1 MAAVISFVLALAAAT
16 APPRLAAR
24 PQFSRRAALVTAC
37 AVGDGG
43 PSLPG
48 LQKEAARQLDRAHK
62 KLSKAVTRAAACE
75 REQAALLEQDDPS
88 LEALEALP
96 NCEELRAKA
105 DAEAERAAQLQALVD
120 DLAAVAAPPTPAAL
134 ASRAE
139 ALGVGDA
146 PPARPPPPPR
156 KPKGPRGNKTRLP
169 YKVYES
175 DGGAEIRV
183 GRTAADNDELSTDP
197 THRDGDDWWLH
208 AAGCPGSHVVV
219 RADTVAAAELPRDV
233 ELDAAVLAAKYSKA
247 ALGGNVKV
255 NLCRARQVSKPS
267 GAKAGLVQLSGD
279 VKTLRLNWGIE
290 KRRLARWDIEP

>member
-1 MAAVISFVLALAAAT
+1 M
-16 APPRLAAR
+16 
-24 PQFSRRAALVTAC
+24 
-37 AVGDGG
+37 
-43 PSLPG
+43 
-48 LQKEAARQLDRAHK
+48 
-62 KLSKAVTRAAACE
+62 TRAAACE

-96 NCEELRAKA
+96 NCDALRAKA

-120 DLAAVAAPPTPAAL
+120 DLAAVAAPPTPAAAAAPRRS
-134 ASRAE
+134 ASATRRRRA
-139 ALGVGDA
+139 AAAAGQ
-146 PPARPPPPPR
+146 
-156 KPKGPRGNKTRLP
+156 GPRGNKTRLP

-197 THRDGDDWWLH
+197 AHRDGDDWWLH

-255 NLCRARQVSKPS
+255 NLCRARQVRSRR
-267 GAKAGLVQLSGD
+267 GQAGLVQLSGD

>member
-37 AVGDGG
+37 AGNGG

-197 THRDGDDWWLH
+197 AHRDGDDWWLH